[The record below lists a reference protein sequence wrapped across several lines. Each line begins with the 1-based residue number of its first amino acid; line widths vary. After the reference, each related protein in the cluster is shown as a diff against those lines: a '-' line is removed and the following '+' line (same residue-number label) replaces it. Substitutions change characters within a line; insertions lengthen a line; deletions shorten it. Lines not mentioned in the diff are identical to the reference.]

1 MFLFNS
7 GNTILWEEFE
17 ENTKGVIRVRKSKNR
32 QRNGKKKKNKRTSND
47 LQSMHIKLKIE

>member
-32 QRNGKKKKNKRTSND
+32 QRKGQKKKNRRTSND